1 MAETLN
7 TDVAA
12 EVNIT
17 ARRND
22 TFKLLLE
29 VKDSLGGTMDFND
42 LNAAATSAKGFNCG
56 EYQGKMTIMSQGGEE
71 ILSLFSLIW
80 DDLAAHTT
88 NYTGAHPKDRVPS
101 ATQTGYY
108 TGGSTDATAAI
119 HLAAQTGVAGEK
131 VAIIVPYNYM
141 AFQSGTYKYD
151 LQIRYN
157 PNDTNILEYI
167 TWLYGTFTLKADI
180 TQS

>member
-1 MAETLN
+1 MAENLN

-29 VKDSLGGTMDFND
+29 VKDSNGATLD
-42 LNAAATSAKGFNCG
+42 LNNGNTTTAKP
-56 EYQGKMTIMSQGGEE
+56 EYQAKMTIMSESGDE
-71 ILSLFSLIW
+71 ILSIFSLIW
-80 DDLAAHTT
+80 DDAAEHATD
-88 NYTGAHPKDRVPS
+88 YTGAHPKDRVPT

-108 TGGSTDATAAI
+108 TGGATDALSGI
-119 HLAAQTGVAGEK
+119 NLEAQAGNAGEK
-131 VAIIVPYNYM
+131 VAIIVPYDYM
-141 AFQSGTYKYD
+141 SFQSGTYKYD

-157 PNDTNILEYI
+157 PDSTNILEYT
-167 TWLYGTFTLKADI
+167 TWLYGKFILKADI

>member
-1 MAETLN
+1 MASTLN

-29 VKDSLGGTMDFND
+29 VKDSDGDTMD
-42 LNAAATSAKGFNCG
+42 LNNTNSTVNKP
-56 EYQGKMTIMSQGGEE
+56 EYQAKMTIMSQGGEE
-71 ILSLFSLIW
+71 VLSIFS
-80 DDLAAHTT
+80 HTWNDT
-88 NYTGAHPKDRVPS
+88 GEHSSSYTVDHPKDRVASPT
-101 ATQTGYY
+101 APGFY
-108 TGGSTDATAAI
+108 TGADNIA
-119 HLAAQTGVAGEK
+119 LAGINLSAQTGTSGQK
-131 VAIIVPYNYM
+131 VIINVPYNYM
-141 AFQSGTYKYD
+141 AFQSGAYKYD

-157 PNDTNILEYI
+157 PTATNILEYI